1 MSYTQLKAFH
11 AVAQTGGFSKA
22 AKHLSLT
29 QPAISDH
36 VRKLE
41 EAHGV
46 QVFLRH
52 ARGVELT
59 DLGRKL
65 YSITE
70 RLMEV
75 EGQADDLLSRA
86 AKLEEGQLAIG
97 ADAAVHILPR
107 IKSFMKAYPHVSIR
121 LISGNSED
129 LMARLLAFSID
140 FAVTAEQPP
149 DDRIDALKIREDKL
163 ALVVP
168 KNSLWAKQKMI
179 AFADLSE
186 MPLIL
191 REEGSTTR
199 KLLADELQRRG
210 VQSSHAIE
218 VEGREAALETIAQ
231 GLGVAVMS
239 ASEVRNDARVR
250 IIPFRDWDIK
260 MEEWLLCL
268 KARAELHLIRSFLD
282 ISSS

>member
-1 MSYTQLKAFH
+1 MSYAQLKAFH

-22 AKHLSLT
+22 AKYLSLT

-41 EAHGV
+41 EAYGV

-52 ARGVELT
+52 ARGVTLT

-70 RLMEV
+70 RLVEV

-107 IKSFMKAYPHVSIR
+107 IKSFMKTYPRVAMR

-129 LMARLLAFSID
+129 LIAQLLTFSID
-140 FAVTAEQPP
+140 FAVTAERPA
-149 DDRIDALKIREDKL
+149 DDRIDAFKIRDDKL
-163 ALVVP
+163 MLVAP
-168 KNSLWAKQKMI
+168 KSSTWAKQKVI
-179 AFADLSE
+179 AFEDLSE

-199 KLLADELQRRG
+199 KLLADELQKRG
-210 VQSSHAIE
+210 VQMSHAIE
-218 VEGREAALETIAQ
+218 IEGREAVLETIAQ

-239 ASEVRNDARVR
+239 ASEVRNDNRVR
-250 IIPFRDWDIK
+250 TIPFRDWDIK
-260 MEEWLLCL
+260 MEEWLLFL

-282 ISSS
+282 VSSS

>member
-1 MSYTQLKAFH
+1 MSYAQLKAFH

-22 AKHLSLT
+22 AKYLSLT

-41 EAHGV
+41 EAYGV

-52 ARGVELT
+52 ARGVTLT

-70 RLMEV
+70 RLVEV

-107 IKSFMKAYPHVSIR
+107 IKSFMKVYPRVAIR
-121 LISGNSED
+121 LTSGNSED
-129 LMARLLAFSID
+129 LIAQLLIFLID
-140 FAVTAEQPP
+140 FAVTAERPA
-149 DDRIDALKIREDKL
+149 DDRIDALKIRDDKL
-163 ALVVP
+163 MLVAP
-168 KNSLWAKQKMI
+168 KSSTWAKQKII
-179 AFADLSE
+179 AFRDISE
-186 MPLIL
+186 MRLIL

-199 KLLADELQRRG
+199 KLLADELQKRG
-210 VQSSHAIE
+210 VQMSHAIE
-218 VEGREAALETIAQ
+218 IEGREAVLETIAQ

-239 ASEVRNDARVR
+239 ASEVRNDRRVVA
-250 IIPFRDWDIK
+250 IAFRDWDIK
-260 MEEWLLCL
+260 MEEWLLFL

-282 ISSS
+282 VTSG

>member
-129 LMARLLAFSID
+129 LMAQLLAFSID

-191 REEGSTTR
+191 REDGSTTR
-199 KLLADELQRRG
+199 KLLADELHKRG

-218 VEGREAALETIAQ
+218 IQGREAVLETIAQ

>member
-36 VRKLE
+36 IRKLE
-41 EAHGV
+41 EAYGV

-52 ARGVELT
+52 ARGVTLT

-70 RLMEV
+70 RLVEV

-107 IKSFMKAYPHVSIR
+107 IKSFMKTYPRVAMR

-129 LMARLLAFSID
+129 LIAQLLTFSID
-140 FAVTAEQPP
+140 FAVTAERPA
-149 DDRIDALKIREDKL
+149 DDRIDAFKIRDDKL
-163 ALVVP
+163 MLVAP
-168 KNSLWAKQKMI
+168 KSSTWAKQKVI
-179 AFADLSE
+179 AFEDLSE

-199 KLLADELQRRG
+199 RLLADELQKRG
-210 VQSSHAIE
+210 VQMSHAIE
-218 VEGREAALETIAQ
+218 IEGREAVLETIAQ

-239 ASEVRNDARVR
+239 ASEVRNDNRVR
-250 IIPFRDWDIK
+250 TIPFRDWDIK
-260 MEEWLLCL
+260 MEEWLLFL

-282 ISSS
+282 VSSS

>member
-1 MSYTQLKAFH
+1 MSHAQLKAFH
-11 AVAQTGGFSKA
+11 AVAQFGGFSKA

-75 EGQADDLLSRA
+75 EGQADELLTKA
-86 AKLEEGQLAIG
+86 AKLEEGQLSIG
-97 ADAAVHILPR
+97 ADAAVHILPN
-107 IKSFMKAYPHVSIR
+107 IKIFMKTYPRVAMR

-129 LMARLLAFSID
+129 LITQLLAFSID
-140 FAVTAEQPP
+140 FAITAERPP
-149 DDRIDALKIREDKL
+149 NDGIDAIKIREDQ
-163 ALVVP
+163 LVVVMP
-168 KNSLWAKQKMI
+168 QNSKWARRKTI
-179 AFADLSE
+179 TFSDIVA

-191 REEGSTTR
+191 RETGSTTR
-199 KLLADELQRRG
+199 KLLADELQKRG
-210 VQSSHAIE
+210 FHANHTLEI
-218 VEGREAALETIAQ
+218 EGREAVVETIAQ

-239 ASEVRNDARVR
+239 SSEVRRDSRLR
-250 IIPFRDWDIK
+250 IVPFADWDVK
-260 MEEWLLCL
+260 MEEWLLFL
-268 KARAELHLIRSFLD
+268 KARSELHLIKSFLKLV
-282 ISSS
+282 SS